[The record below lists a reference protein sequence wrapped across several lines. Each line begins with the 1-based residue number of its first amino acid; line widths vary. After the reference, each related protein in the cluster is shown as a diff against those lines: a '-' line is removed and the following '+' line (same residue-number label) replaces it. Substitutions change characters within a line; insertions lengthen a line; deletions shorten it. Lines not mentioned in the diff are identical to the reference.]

1 MIKTE
6 VSAFPMIRLLPR
18 LLGVFALPL
27 TVVAVEKLG
36 YHEIQTDAQGH
47 IVPWFDAEPGKSY
60 DHVIRVVW
68 DFWRTMRTD
77 QNGLPYYL
85 NHQVWRPDSPDR
97 RGLGGDQLQMAM
109 SSWRLLYAYSGD
121 ERVKENQR
129 LLADWYLVHGLS
141 PADCRWP
148 NIPFPYNTLVYS
160 GVYDGDMILGKDYAQ
175 VDKAGS
181 LGLELLRL
189 YQIVSQY
196 PNASVGRY
204 LDAAIAIADT
214 LADNVRPGDAEQSP
228 LPFKVNV
235 RTGEPGRL
243 KSDNRDGRD
252 MGASTYTTN
261 WAPTLELW
269 LELVRLHVGRTAEY
283 QRAADVVLAWMKSYP
298 IVNQKWGP
306 FFEDIPGWSDT
317 QINAVTWVRFMLEH
331 RELFP
336 GWKTDVDRIFHWV
349 YSTLGNDAWKNYG
362 VIVVNEQTVYE
373 IPGNSHTARQA
384 ATELL
389 FASLTGDDSRR
400 ANAIRQLNWATYMV
414 DFDGKNRYPQDDIWL
429 TDGYGDYVRHYLRA
443 MAADPEL
450 APSGANHLLS
460 STSVIQQ
467 IEYQATSNG
476 SISPPAKD
484 IPVNTIM
491 VTYVTFDSGG
501 TEVLR
506 LARKPSRVLV
516 GDRLLAEN
524 SEVGSF
530 TWRELAKGGVLTINR
545 ANGNRV
551 FILE

>member
-1 MIKTE
+1 MM
-6 VSAFPMIRLLPR
+6 FL
-18 LLGVFALPL
+18 LPL
-27 TVVAVEKLG
+27 TMVAGEKLI

-60 DHVIRVVW
+60 DHVIRLVW
-68 DFWRTMRTD
+68 DFWRTMRVD

-85 NHQVWRPDSPDR
+85 NHQVWRPDGADP

-129 LLADWYLVHGLS
+129 FLADWLITHGLS
-141 PADCRWP
+141 PADCSWP

-160 GVYDGDMILGKDYAQ
+160 GVYDGDMVLGKDFAQ
-175 VDKAGS
+175 TDKAGS
-181 LGLELLRL
+181 FGLELLHL
-189 YQIVSQY
+189 YEMMNQDRY
-196 PNASVGRY
+196 PHASDKRY

-214 LADNVRPGDAEQSP
+214 LADKVRRGDANQSP

-243 KSDNRDGRD
+243 KSNDRNGHDL
-252 MGASTYTTN
+252 GASTYATN

-269 LELVRLHVGRTAEY
+269 LELARLRLGRTTEY
-283 QRAADVVLAWMKSYP
+283 QRACETILTWMKTYP
-298 IVNQKWGP
+298 MVSQKWGP

-317 QINAVTWVRFMLEH
+317 QINAVTWARFILDH

-336 GWKTDVDRIFHWV
+336 DWRTNVGHIFDWV
-349 YSTLGNDAWKNYG
+349 YRTLGNEGWKNYG
-362 VIVVNEQTVYE
+362 VIVINEQTVYQT
-373 IPGNSHTARQA
+373 PGNSHTARQA

-389 FASLTGDDSRR
+389 FAALTADGSRR
-400 ANAIRQLNWATYMV
+400 TNAIRQLNWATYMV

-450 APSGANHLLS
+450 APSGANHLVS

-467 IEYQATSNG
+467 IDYQGTSNG
-476 SISPPAKD
+476 SVSPPAQD
-484 IPVNTIM
+484 IPVKTIM
-491 VTYVTFDSGG
+491 VAYVTFDSAG

-506 LARKPSRVLV
+506 LVRKPSAVLL
-516 GDRLLAEN
+516 GDKPLTEAVDGD
-524 SEVGSF
+524 SY
-530 TWRELAKGGVLTINR
+530 TWRELANGGLLTIKR

-551 FILE
+551 FIWQ